1 MKIMEIEGNRELS
14 GTIRISGAK
23 NATVALIPAAILT
36 DEEATICNVP
46 EITDTDALCDILNEL
61 NVDVKR
67 ASESII
73 INPKNMINIEIA
85 EKFSKKLRASYYF
98 MGALLGK
105 YKKAVMY
112 FPGGCSIGARP
123 IDLHLKGFEA
133 LGATVKNEKNKYI
146 VEAQE
151 LHGANIY
158 LDIASVGATINIML
172 AAVKAKG
179 TTVIDNAAKEP
190 EIVNVATFLNNMGAR
205 ISGAGTSTIKI
216 EGVETLHRCFHEV
229 IPDRIEAGTY
239 IIIGALCGK
248 NLKIDN
254 IIPDHVDSLLS
265 KLEEIG
271 TELEVGTDYVIISKS
286 DTYKSTT
293 IKTLVYP
300 GFPTDLQQPFTVLL
314 TQCNGKSKVTETIW
328 ENRFMHIPYLNDLGA
343 DITVKNQT
351 ATIIGPTKLTGTSVV
366 ATDLRAGA
374 AMVAAGLLAEGTTTI
389 TNVEHILRGYE
400 QIVEKL
406 TSVGAKIKIRE
417 ISVSYTHLTLPTIA

>member
-1 MKIMEIEGNRELS
+1 MKVIEIDGGHKLTGS
-14 GTIRISGAK
+14 IRVSGAK

-36 DEEATICNVP
+36 DEEVTICNVP
-46 EITDTDALCDILNEL
+46 EITDTNDLCAILNTL
-61 NVDVKR
+61 KVDIKR

-73 INPKNMINIEIA
+73 INPSKMENIEIT
-85 EKFSKKLRASYYF
+85 EEFSKKLRASYYF

-105 YKKAVMY
+105 YGKAVMY

-133 LGATVKNEKNKYI
+133 LGAKVTIEKNKYT
-146 VEAQE
+146 VEADE
-151 LHGANIY
+151 LKGANVY

-179 TTVIDNAAKEP
+179 KTIIDNAAKEP
-190 EIVNVATFLNNMGAR
+190 EIVNVATFLNNMGAK
-205 ISGAGTSTIKI
+205 ITGAGTSTIKI
-216 EGVETLHRCFHEV
+216 EGVDYLHQCFHEV

-239 IIIGALCGK
+239 IIIGALSGAP
-248 NLKIDN
+248 LKVDN
-254 IIPDHVDSLLS
+254 IIPEHIDSLIS

-271 TELEVGTDYVIISKS
+271 VNLELGSDYVLINSKES
-286 DTYKSTT
+286 YKSTN
-293 IKTLVYP
+293 IKTAVYP

-314 TQCNGKSKVTETIW
+314 TQSSGKSKVTETIW

-351 ATIIGPTKLTGTSVV
+351 ATILGPTKLKGCQVV

-374 AMVAAGLLAEGTTTI
+374 AMIAAGLKADGRTTI
-389 TNVEHILRGYE
+389 TNAEHILRGYE
-400 QIVEKL
+400 DIVEKL
-406 TSVGAKIKIRE
+406 SEVGAKIRIKE
-417 ISVSYTHLTLPTIA
+417 I

>member
-1 MKIMEIEGNRELS
+1 MKIMEIEGSRDLT

-36 DEEATICNVP
+36 DEEATICNIP
-46 EITDTDALCDILNEL
+46 EITDTEALCDILQAL
-61 NVDVKR
+61 KVDVKR

-73 INPKNMINIEIA
+73 INPTNMENIEIA
-85 EKFSKKLRASYYF
+85 ESFSKKLRASYYF

-133 LGATVKNEKNKYI
+133 LGAKVTSEGNKYM
-146 VEAQE
+146 VEAEE
-151 LHGANIY
+151 LKGANIY

-172 AAVKAKG
+172 AAVKANG

-190 EIVNVATFLNNMGAR
+190 EIVNVATFLNNMGAK
-205 ISGAGTSTIKI
+205 ITGAGTSTIKI
-216 EGVETLHRCFHEV
+216 RGVKHLGKCFHEV

-239 IIIGALCGK
+239 VIIGALCG
-248 NLKIDN
+248 NPLKIDN
-254 IIPDHVDSLLS
+254 IIPEHIDSLLS
-265 KLEEIG
+265 KLEEAG
-271 TELEVGTDYVIISKS
+271 VDLEVGVDYVIVQKQ
-286 DTYKSTT
+286 DKYKATS
-293 IKTLVYP
+293 IKTAVYP
-300 GFPTDLQQPFTVLL
+300 GFATDLQQPFTVLQ
-314 TQCNGKSKVTETIW
+314 TQMNGKSKTTETIW
-328 ENRFMHIPYLNDLGA
+328 ENRFMHIPYLNALGA
-343 DITVKNQT
+343 HIEVKNQT
-351 ATIIGPTKLTGTSVV
+351 ATITGPTKLVGCEVV

-374 AMVAAGLLAEGTTTI
+374 AMVAAALKAEGKTTI

-406 TSVGAKIKIRE
+406 TNVGAKITLKE
-417 ISVSYTHLTLPTIA
+417 I

>member
-1 MKIMEIEGNRELS
+1 MKIMEIEGGKDLS
-14 GTIRISGAK
+14 GTVRISGAK

-36 DEEATICNVP
+36 DEEATICNIP
-46 EITDTDALCDILNEL
+46 EITDTEALCDILKEL
-61 NVDVKR
+61 KVDVKR

-73 INPKNMINIEIA
+73 VNPKNMENVEIE

-105 YKKAVMY
+105 YKKAVIY

-123 IDLHLKGFEA
+123 IDLHLKGFES
-133 LGATVKNEKNKYI
+133 LGATVKNEGNKYI
-146 VEAQE
+146 VEAEE

-179 TTVIDNAAKEP
+179 KTVIDNAAKEP
-190 EIVNVATFLNNMGAR
+190 EIVNIATFLNNMGAK
-205 ISGAGTSTIKI
+205 IVGAGTSTIKI
-216 EGVETLHRCFHEV
+216 EGVDYLGKCFHEV

-239 IIIGALCGK
+239 VIIGALCGTP
-248 NLKIDN
+248 LKIDN
-254 IIPDHVDSLLS
+254 VIPEHIDALLR
-265 KLEEIG
+265 KLEEAG
-271 TELEVGTDYVIISKS
+271 VPLEVGADYVLVQKQNS
-286 DTYKSTT
+286 YKAVN
-293 IKTLVYP
+293 IKTAVYP
-300 GFPTDLQQPFTVLL
+300 GFATDLQQPFTVLQ
-314 TQCNGKSKVTETIW
+314 TQSTGKSKTTETIW

-343 DITVKNQT
+343 NISVKNQT
-351 ATIIGPTKLTGTSVV
+351 ATILGPTKLKGCEVV

-374 AMVAAGLLAEGTTTI
+374 AMVAAGLKAEGKTTI

-406 TSVGAKIKIRE
+406 TAVGAKIDIKE
-417 ISVSYTHLTLPTIA
+417 I